1 MARLYGS
8 SVVGEVASL
17 SLHGRLLA
25 TVAGFASYVDRTQ
38 SISNQTRP
46 ATPSTSV
53 EFKSQKSEVRSQLLV
68 VNFSLCFPSLPHSL
82 SD

>member
-38 SISNQTRP
+38 SCLESNPPCHTIN
-46 ATPSTSV
+46 V
-53 EFKSQKSEVRSQLLV
+53 GGVQKSEVS
-68 VNFSLCFPSLPHSL
+68 C
-82 SD
+82 